1 MTHRNIVSEL
11 VLSEPRVVPGPGAI
25 VSFRVIFDAVIRS
38 GKYNFAGA
46 RLRVPSGLRIPAWHK
61 YLEDYADHAVPDY
74 LEFGWPI
81 NHDRVTPL
89 QSTADCH
96 PSAKGYAADIEHYI
110 AVERSHGALLGPFGG
125 PPVDRFHM
133 SPLMTRH
140 KRDSE
145 HRRVILDLS
154 WPHGAAVNDGIPSDF
169 YIDGTATIIL
179 PTADYMADRIIELG
193 PGAQLYKSD
202 LARGYRQLRV
212 DPWDWPLLGFTH
224 GGHCYMDVCPP
235 FGLKTSAMFMQR
247 TSQAICFIHGK
258 RGFLS
263 RAYLDDFGGAE
274 KSSDRAAQAL
284 HTLQGIMNDL
294 GVREAPHKVCAPS
307 TCMIWL
313 GIMYDTIAM
322 TMTIPEGKMAEVMG
336 IVSDWE
342 HRIKAT
348 RKEVQSL
355 LGLLQFVASV
365 SPPVRV
371 FTNRML
377 NNLREMPHRGRDT
390 LSLGFKRDLEFFRR
404 LLPQYNGVRILDK
417 SSVDCQEH
425 LELDA
430 CLTGCGATTGD
441 HYYSEVF
448 PDFVL
453 QGQHQIEHLEL
464 LNVVVAVKVWQE
476 QWAGSRV
483 KVSCDNMNACLAI
496 QSGRSRDPFVQ
507 SCVRELF
514 FVTARRDIELWA
526 VHCPGK
532 DMGRADALS
541 RMHLAQKYVD
551 IVNNDTA
558 LQRAH
563 RVRVPQ
569 GTFSLTFDP

>member
-1 MTHRNIVSEL
+1 MPGHGERVVDSRCAEGPATHRNIVSEL
-11 VLSEPRVVPGPGAI
+11 VLSEPRVVPGPGAN

-46 RLRVPSGLRIPAWHK
+46 RLRVPSGLRIPAWRK

-81 NHDRVTPL
+81 KHDRVTPL

-154 WPHGAAVNDGIPSDF
+154 WPHGAAVNDGIPSDS
-169 YIDGTATIIL
+169 YIDGTATITL

-294 GVREAPHKVCAPS
+294 GVEEAPHKVCAPS

-348 RKEVQSL
+348 I
-355 LGLLQFVASV
+355 
-365 SPPVRV
+365 
-371 FTNRML
+371 
-377 NNLREMPHRGRDT
+377 
-390 LSLGFKRDLEFFRR
+390 RR
-404 LLPQYNGVRILDK
+404 Q
-417 SSVDCQEH
+417 
-425 LELDA
+425 
-430 CLTGCGATTGD
+430 
-441 HYYSEVF
+441 
-448 PDFVL
+448 
-453 QGQHQIEHLEL
+453 
-464 LNVVVAVKVWQE
+464 
-476 QWAGSRV
+476 
-483 KVSCDNMNACLAI
+483 
-496 QSGRSRDPFVQ
+496 
-507 SCVRELF
+507 
-514 FVTARRDIELWA
+514 
-526 VHCPGK
+526 
-532 DMGRADALS
+532 
-541 RMHLAQKYVD
+541 
-551 IVNNDTA
+551 
-558 LQRAH
+558 
-563 RVRVPQ
+563 RVPPSAGLHQ
-569 GTFSLTFDP
+569 SDAEQFEGDAA

>member
-1 MTHRNIVSEL
+1 
-11 VLSEPRVVPGPGAI
+11 
-25 VSFRVIFDAVIRS
+25 
-38 GKYNFAGA
+38 
-46 RLRVPSGLRIPAWHK
+46 
-61 YLEDYADHAVPDY
+61 
-74 LEFGWPI
+74 
-81 NHDRVTPL
+81 
-89 QSTADCH
+89 
-96 PSAKGYAADIEHYI
+96 
-110 AVERSHGALLGPFGG
+110 
-125 PPVDRFHM
+125 
-133 SPLMTRH
+133 
-140 KRDSE
+140 
-145 HRRVILDLS
+145 
-154 WPHGAAVNDGIPSDF
+154 
-169 YIDGTATIIL
+169 
-179 PTADYMADRIIELG
+179 
-193 PGAQLYKSD
+193 
-202 LARGYRQLRV
+202 
-212 DPWDWPLLGFTH
+212 
-224 GGHCYMDVCPP
+224 
-235 FGLKTSAMFMQR
+235 
-247 TSQAICFIHGK
+247 
-258 RGFLS
+258 
-263 RAYLDDFGGAE
+263 
-274 KSSDRAAQAL
+274 
-284 HTLQGIMNDL
+284 
-294 GVREAPHKVCAPS
+294 
-307 TCMIWL
+307 
-313 GIMYDTIAM
+313 
-322 TMTIPEGKMAEVMG
+322 
-336 IVSDWE
+336 
-342 HRIKAT
+342 
-348 RKEVQSL
+348 
-355 LGLLQFVASV
+355 
-365 SPPVRV
+365 
-371 FTNRML
+371 ML

-448 PDFVL
+448 PEFVL
-453 QGQHQIEHLEL
+453 QGQHQIAHLEL

-563 RVRVPQ
+563 RVRVPR